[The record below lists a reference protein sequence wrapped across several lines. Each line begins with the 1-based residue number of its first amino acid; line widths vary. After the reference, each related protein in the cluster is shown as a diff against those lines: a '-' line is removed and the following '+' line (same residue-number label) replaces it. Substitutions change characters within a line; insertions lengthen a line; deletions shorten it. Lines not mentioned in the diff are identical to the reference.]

1 MQDYSSSQNT
11 HTMKRLKSAIIVAA
25 TILLTAFT
33 SASLWNADPAHS
45 EVGFSIGHLGIS
57 DVSGGF
63 NDFTA
68 TLHSSKADFS
78 DAVIEASIRVA
89 SIDTRI
95 EARDQHLKSADFFE
109 ADKYPAITFKSTR
122 LKSSG
127 KDKYK
132 VTGNLTVKGIT
143 KEIDMDLVYR
153 GTIEHP
159 ASKKQTAGFT
169 MSGTV
174 KRSDF
179 GIGTG
184 FPAPMLSDAVKITIN
199 GEFQQ

>member
-1 MQDYSSSQNT
+1 MR
-11 HTMKRLKSAIIVAA
+11 RLKSAIIASA
-25 TILLTAFT
+25 TVLLAAFT
-33 SASLWNADPAHS
+33 SAGLWNSDPAHS
-45 EVGFSIGHLGIS
+45 EAGFSIGHLGIS

-63 NDFTA
+63 NEFTA
-68 TLHSSKADFS
+68 TLHSKKADFS
-78 DAVIEASIRVA
+78 DATIEASIKVA

-95 EARDQHLKSADFFE
+95 EARDQHLRSADFFE
-109 ADKYPAITFKSTR
+109 AEKYPVITFKSIR
-122 LKSSG
+122 LKSTG

-143 KEIDMDLVYR
+143 KEVVMDLVYR

-169 MSGTV
+169 MTGTV

-179 GIGTG
+179 GIGIN
-184 FPAPMLSDAVKITIN
+184 FPAPMLSDAVAVTIN